1 MANIVAH
8 RPQGTA
14 LEVLGTRADTGAVT
28 RGLACLA
35 ALLALLAGCGDGAS
49 QAPSEPLGTGGLARA
64 LALARSEGR
73 VGMHLKATTTR
84 PGRGTRPQFDAKGEL
99 DLGASAGTAT
109 LHLDGFAGVPDYTV
123 TWTADRVKVGS
134 RTLPRERARTGGG
147 QLGLLPDEAQGLA
160 ELVAVAED
168 VRERGNGHWT
178 FTVTPEAAGRRGIPP
193 QPESGRVWR
202 GEAWAASDGR
212 LRRVQITLPTPAL
225 GATIQAGVATLA
237 LSLD

>member
-1 MANIVAH
+1 MLAVPA
-8 RPQGTA
+8 
-14 LEVLGTRADTGAVT
+14 RAAV
-28 RGLACLA
+28 
-35 ALLALLAGCGDGAS
+35 ALLAAVAALAGCGGAQQS
-49 QAPSEPLGTGGLARA
+49 APAHPLGPEGLGRA

-123 TWTADRVKVGS
+123 AWTADRVRVGAKA
-134 RTLPRERARTGGG
+134 LPRERARTDGG
-147 QLGLLPDEAQGLA
+147 QLGLLPDETQGLA

-168 VRERGNGHWT
+168 VRESGNGHWT
-178 FTVTPEAAGRRGIPP
+178 FTVTPEAAARHGIPP
-193 QPESGRVWR
+193 QPQSGRVWR
-202 GEAWAASDGR
+202 GEAWAAADGR

-225 GATIQAGVATLA
+225 GATIPAGVATLA
-237 LSLD
+237 LSLG